1 MDAFSKEMFDA
12 RTKNQM
18 QEMDTLNNPNASPY
32 YVTDMNLLG
41 SQVAP
46 CETFEI
52 PKDDKI
58 VYV

>member
-1 MDAFSKEMFDA
+1 MFDA